1 MGATA
6 VTYVVGRYW
15 QAELT
20 GVITNDICVPSSHNI
35 LLYEDGHAVVADF
48 GGRIRFAVFYEHKKD
63 FMLVLFFFHRCSSVP
78 PRHVN
83 IL

>member
-6 VTYVVGRYW
+6 VTHVVGWYW

-48 GGRIRFAVFYEHKKD
+48 GGRIHFTMFYEHTED
-63 FMLVLFFFHRCSSVP
+63 FILVFFTDSIVLP
-78 PRHVN
+78 
-83 IL
+83 